1 MLLILQKE
9 GGVMSYNGDF
19 NNDFGVAAEF
29 GNIIIPILNSHL
41 KNNAEVI
48 HTEHLKEVVAQLL
61 DRCSGIDG
69 ILKMDNNVAG
79 VALRVQQ
86 HSAKNWG
93 TFTIRYSRHTGSET
107 EYSKRKRQIYASNVF
122 YPHYTCQAY
131 LDNENKL
138 IGGAFCLTKD
148 LFDVIIPYEPF
159 TEKCDVYL
167 QQNFSDGNTF
177 IVCPFSK
184 IERILLF

>member
-1 MLLILQKE
+1 
-9 GGVMSYNGDF
+9 MSYNGDF
-19 NNDFGVAAEF
+19 DNDFKTATEF

-41 KNNAEVI
+41 KNFAEVI

-61 DRCSGIDG
+61 DQYSGIDG
-69 ILKMDNNVAG
+69 ILKMDNNISG

-107 EYSKRKRQIYASNVF
+107 EYSKRKRQIYTSNVF

-131 LDNENKL
+131 LNNDNEL
-138 IGGAFCLTKD
+138 LGGAFCLTKD
-148 LFDVIIPYEPF
+148 LFDIVIPYEPF
-159 TEKCDVYL
+159 TEKDDVYL
-167 QQNFSDGNTF
+167 KQNSCDSNIF

-184 IERILLF
+184 LKRILLF